1 MIIVVALTNDDYDE
15 SQKEKVWTC
24 DLQEK
29 VVDVK
34 QNLKFIRSTWAKY
47 GCLIVT
53 NGWFV
58 IKTKTL
64 LTWIFQLVWAIFWWT
79 IYASIKL
86 AKTLTIVVNIYG
98 HVSKP
103 FVIWY

>member
-24 DLQEK
+24 DLQEE

-64 LTWIFQLVWAIFWWT
+64 LTWIFQLVWALFFGEQFM
-79 IYASIKL
+79 L
-86 AKTLTIVVNIYG
+86 L
-98 HVSKP
+98 
-103 FVIWY
+103 